1 MDFSRLDGDPEV
13 AAFIN
18 EVQGFLHANVTSD
31 LRARVRADG
40 GGLDPAFQRALGERG
55 WIVPDWPVEE
65 GGAGLDVDRQLI
77 LDSELIRADAPVM
90 QVQSARMILP
100 ALQEFASDEIRD
112 PIVAGTAAG
121 DIAISQGYTEPD
133 GGSDIAAV
141 RTTATLD
148 GDQWIINGAK
158 MYTTGAHLCPYSFL
172 IAATDPDAP
181 RRQGLTMFLVPMDAR
196 GVDVRPLYTVGERT
210 NSVYYDDV
218 AVPDR
223 YRVGPVNEGWRV
235 LSAPLASEH
244 GLVAG
249 AAGRSPQ
256 DLSIMHTRR
265 LALSLEVAMRWAERP
280 SASGNRPIDNPAVRE
295 RLAMVS
301 VAVEAASTAFG
312 LRGRVASAQT
322 FVDGASAL
330 VDLVGPAS
338 LVDDPNQPFADVG
351 RWYGLSHLA
360 TVYGG
365 TVEVFKNLLAR
376 ELGLGSPRS

>member
-1 MDFSRLDGDPEV
+1 
-13 AAFIN
+13 
-18 EVQGFLHANVTSD
+18 
-31 LRARVRADG
+31 
-40 GGLDPAFQRALGERG
+40 
-55 WIVPDWPVEE
+55 
-65 GGAGLDVDRQLI
+65 
-77 LDSELIRADAPVM
+77 
-90 QVQSARMILP
+90 
-100 ALQEFASDEIRD
+100 
-112 PIVAGTAAG
+112 
-121 DIAISQGYTEPD
+121 
-133 GGSDIAAV
+133 
-141 RTTATLD
+141 
-148 GDQWIINGAK
+148 
-158 MYTTGAHLCPYSFL
+158 
-172 IAATDPDAP
+172 
-181 RRQGLTMFLVPMDAR
+181 MFLVPMDAR